1 MRVDLRPLMWQA
13 SDLGEALSLLA
24 RRMGASTTSNPERI
38 PEVTSRGSTQ
48 GKPGVWFRLLARRF
62 GLEVEEVSVGLTD
75 YEDLVQGGAPAVL
88 RLPGEDQFLVLLRA
102 RGQKAQLLARDGTPQ
117 SVPVESLVGELSAEI
132 ERRHRRT
139 TDRILLFLSNKLRR
153 RGRIRQAVLRE
164 LASAERASA
173 GWLVRLQPGSGFW
186 IQLRQGGALRLLW
199 ASLVAHGVY
208 YGLWLLSWWLIGRGA
223 LSGRIE
229 EGWLLAWAL
238 LLATLVPLRALVSWC
253 QGRFSIS
260 AGAVLRGRLLGG
272 ALRLPADDVR
282 QQGVGQILGRVI
294 ESEAVESM
302 ALAGGL
308 VVLTASTEITMAC
321 FVLAAGA
328 APGPQMLAL
337 ALILAGVA
345 FLAVR
350 YYGRRS
356 GWTTSR
362 LGVTHDLVER
372 LVGHRTVVVQQA
384 PELRGRDEDRDLSSF
399 LDRSRAMDRARVW
412 LATIPRAWLV
422 LGFLAM
428 APSLSQGNVLQ
439 GRLAVSLGGLILVYR
454 ALASLVGGLAQLTS
468 AHISWQRVSGIF
480 QAARDPTSP
489 PSTAIAAAD
498 MEDRHGETQVL
509 TARAVS
515 FRFPGRARVAVR
527 RCNLEIASGD
537 RVLIQGPSGGGKSTL
552 AALLAGLRVPDSGL
566 LLLNGIDHRS
576 LAGEIWRG
584 EVTAVPQFHENYVVS
599 ETFAFNVLMGRR
611 WPPEGT
617 DLREAERVCRELGLG
632 DLIDTMPGGMLQR
645 VGEAGWKLSHGE
657 RSRLFIARALVQ
669 DPNLL
674 IIDEGFGA
682 LDPESLRRAME
693 CVLGRTRS
701 LLVIAHP

>member
-1 MRVDLRPLMWQA
+1 MRADLRPLMWPA
-13 SDLGEALSLLA
+13 SDLGEALAFLA
-24 RRMGASTTSNPERI
+24 RRMGASTPCDHARFS
-38 PEVTSRGSTQ
+38 EVTSRRSTQ
-48 GKPGVWFRLLARRF
+48 SKPGVWFRLLAARF
-62 GLEVEEVSVGLTD
+62 GLEIEEVSVGLTD
-75 YEDLVQGGAPAVL
+75 YEDLVRGGAPAVL
-88 RLPGEDQFLVLLRA
+88 RLPSVGRFLVLLRA
-102 RGQKAQLLARDGTPQ
+102 RGEKAQLLARDGTLQ
-117 SVPVESLVGELSAEI
+117 SLPVESLVGELSAEI
-132 ERRHRRT
+132 ECRHRDT
-139 TDRILLFLSNKLRR
+139 TDKILLCLSNRLRR
-153 RGRIRQAVLRE
+153 AGRIRQAVLRE

-186 IQLRQGGALRLLW
+186 TQLRQRGALRLLW
-199 ASLVAHGVY
+199 ASLVAHVVY

-223 LSGRIE
+223 LAGRIE
-229 EGWLLAWAL
+229 GGWLLAWAL
-238 LLATLVPLRALVSWC
+238 LLATLVPLRASVSWC
-253 QGRFSIS
+253 QGRFSIA
-260 AGAVLRGRLLGG
+260 AGAVLRGRLLEG

-282 QQGVGQILGRVI
+282 HQGVGQILGRVI

-308 VVLTASTEITMAC
+308 VVLTASTEIAMAC
-321 FVLAAGA
+321 FVLASGA

-350 YYGRRS
+350 YYSRRS

-372 LVGHRTVVVQQA
+372 LVGHRTEVVQQA
-384 PELRGRDEDRDLSSF
+384 PELRGREEDRTLSSY
-399 LDRSRAMDRARVW
+399 LDRSRAMDRVRIW

-428 APSLSQGNVLQ
+428 APSLSQDKVLQ

-480 QAARDPTSP
+480 RAAQDRTSP
-489 PSTAIAAAD
+489 PSTAIAAAEMD
-498 MEDRHGETQVL
+498 LHGDTEVL

-515 FRFPGRARVAVR
+515 FRFPGQAHVAVR
-527 RCNLEIASGD
+527 RCNLDIAPGD
-537 RVLIQGPSGGGKSTL
+537 RVLIEGPSGGGKSTL
-552 AALLAGLRVPDSGL
+552 AALLAGLRAPDSGL
-566 LLLNGIDHRS
+566 MLLNGIDHRS
-576 LAGEIWRG
+576 LVGEIWRG
-584 EVTAVPQFHENYVVS
+584 KVTAVPQFHENYVVS

-611 WPPEGT
+611 WPPEGR
-617 DLREAERVCRELGLG
+617 DLEEAERVCRELGLG

-657 RSRLFIARALVQ
+657 RSRLFIARSLVQ
-669 DPNLL
+669 DPELL

-693 CVLGRTRS
+693 CVLDRTRS